1 MFALEYE
8 VRCLVIDQNM
18 ALSAAALH
26 LTTIGR
32 LRHFV
37 EGQLKC

>member
-1 MFALEYE
+1 
-8 VRCLVIDQNM
+8 M

-26 LTTIGR
+26 ITTIGR